1 MSVVAESLMQGLLQ
15 GAWAVLL
22 CGPVLVASVA
32 ATVFV
37 VRRRAL
43 ASGGSA
49 PAGNAPAGNALA
61 GRAAEAPDQL
71 FWDLFLGAC
80 VALPALIIPA
90 LVSPWAG
97 LLLAGAAAAA
107 GIAAYRGSPR
117 FLAWRTARR
126 EGRRQ
131 RSAHQ
136 AASAHHDELMV
147 RWRRYELDPAYSID
161 YPALTDVRLPE
172 TSALIKAMRTAD
184 QLRTAAHKGYP
195 DAVGRLA
202 ASLAAAER
210 AAGIPA
216 ALPAEQ
222 AT

>member
-1 MSVVAESLMQGLLQ
+1 MSVVVESLMHGLLQ

-43 ASGGSA
+43 ASTGSA
-49 PAGNAPAGNALA
+49 PEGG
-61 GRAAEAPDQL
+61 DQL
-71 FWDLFLGAC
+71 FWDLFLGSC
-80 VALPALIIPA
+80 VALPALLIPA

-97 LLLAGAAAAA
+97 LVLAGAAAAS
-107 GIAAYRGSPR
+107 GIAAYRGSLR
-117 FLAWRTARR
+117 FLAWRNARR
-126 EGRRQ
+126 EERQ
-131 RSAHQ
+131 RLSAHQ
-136 AASAHHDELMV
+136 AARLRHDELMR
-147 RWRRYELDPAYSID
+147 RWRRYELDPACSID
-161 YPALTDVRLPE
+161 HPELTDVRLPE

-184 QLRTAAHKGYP
+184 QLRTATHKGYP
-195 DAVGRLA
+195 DAVGSLA

-216 ALPAEQ
+216 GLPAEQ
-222 AT
+222 AG

>member
-1 MSVVAESLMQGLLQ
+1 MSVVAESLMQGLIQ

-43 ASGGSA
+43 APKSTGSE
-49 PAGNAPAGNALA
+49 G
-61 GRAAEAPDQL
+61 PDQL
-71 FWDLFLGAC
+71 FWDLFLGSC
-80 VALPALIIPA
+80 VALPALLIPA

-97 LLLAGAAAAA
+97 LVLAGAGTAS

-117 FLAWRTARR
+117 LLARR
-126 EGRRQ
+126 AAGREQ
-131 RSAHQ
+131 RRRLAAHQ
-136 AASAHHDELMV
+136 AALVQHDELMR
-147 RWRRYELDPAYSID
+147 RWQRYELDPACSID

-184 QLRTAAHKGYP
+184 RLRTATNPGYP
-195 DAVGRLA
+195 DAVGSLA

-216 ALPAEQ
+216 GLPAEL
-222 AT
+222 AG